1 MNFLSSLIDNKTKWK
16 FGILASSLCMC
27 VCVWGGN
34 LCVSVELGNI
44 AKQKTGLLAA

>member
-27 VCVWGGN
+27 VWGGGN